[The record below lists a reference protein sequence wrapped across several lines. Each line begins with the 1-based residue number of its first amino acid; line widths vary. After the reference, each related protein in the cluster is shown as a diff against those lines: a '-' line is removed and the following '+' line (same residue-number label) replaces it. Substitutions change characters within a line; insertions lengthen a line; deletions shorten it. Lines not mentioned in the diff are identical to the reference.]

1 MQGLAI
7 KDVEFNGAMLR
18 AAQIED
24 IVWVGV
30 KWICD
35 GLGLSED
42 RGKYERKKI
51 QKDLVL
57 SKGVNFYPLGTDNA
71 NSDVLCLMLEYLPL
85 WLAKISIT
93 PTMKKENPELAD
105 RLVEYQLK
113 AKDVLAEAF
122 LPKRKEEIVPAVRN
136 NMIQIPIPEV
146 PNYAEEFEI
155 LYAKLDDLEE
165 QNRKLYDGMSNM
177 AKLILDMSSRK
188 ENISTKDEYNEY
200 SDSPVTDKYIDMP
213 DDYKWKRIV
222 YGKAENIVCNS
233 SFRKTAS
240 VLKHIYDYMRQNYGV
255 CWEQEAKDY
264 KERNNL
270 SYSPKT
276 IEVVYQN
283 EDLKS
288 IFMAVLTDM
297 EYKVK
302 EVKEKKNEI
311 DWSDQQILPLVKKY
325 DDHSNGFMATYKKVY
340 TRMEENSR
348 VGWKNLTT
356 RYINECGGKPTKK
369 DLINTRKSLQKKFT
383 KAIEELMAE

>member
-1 MQGLAI
+1 MQGLAV
-7 KDVEFNGAMLR
+7 KDVEFNGAVLR

-105 RLVEYQLK
+105 ILVEYQLK

-122 LPKRKEEIVPAVRN
+122 LPKRKEEVAPAVRN

-165 QNRKLYDGMSNM
+165 QNQKLYNGMSNM
-177 AKLILDMSSRK
+177 AKLLLDMSSRK
-188 ENISTKDEYNEY
+188 ETQLPEIKMPVKEISEE
-200 SDSPVTDKYIDMP
+200 DS
-213 DDYKWKRIV
+213 WKQIV

-240 VLKHIYDYMRQNYGV
+240 VLKHIYDYMRQNYGI

-264 KERNNL
+264 RERNNL

-283 EDLKS
+283 EDLRS

-297 EYKVK
+297 EYKTK
-302 EVKEKKNEI
+302 EAKEKKDEI
-311 DWSDQQILPLVKKY
+311 DWSDRQILPLVKKY

-369 DLINTRKSLQKKFT
+369 DLINTRKSLQKKFV

>member
-1 MQGLAI
+1 MQGLAV
-7 KDVEFNGAMLR
+7 KDVEFNGAVLR
-18 AAQIED
+18 AAQIENV
-24 IVWVGV
+24 IWVGV

-35 GLGLSED
+35 GIGLSED

-57 SKGVNFYPLGTDNA
+57 SKGVRFYPLGADNA
-71 NSDVLCLMLEYLPL
+71 NSDVLCLLLDFLPL

-93 PTMKKENPELAD
+93 PTMKRENPELVD
-105 RLVEYQLK
+105 KLIEYQLK

-122 LPKRKEEIVPAVRN
+122 LSKRKEETVPAVRN

-155 LYAKLDDLEE
+155 LYAKLDDLEK

-177 AKLILDMSSRK
+177 AKLLLDMSSRK
-188 ENISTKDEYNEY
+188 ETQLPEIKMSVKEISEE
-200 SDSPVTDKYIDMP
+200 DS
-213 DDYKWKRIV
+213 WKQIV

-240 VLKHIYDYMRQNYGV
+240 VLKHIYDYMRQNYGI

-283 EDLKS
+283 EDLRS
-288 IFMAVLTDM
+288 IFMAVLTDV
-297 EYKVK
+297 EYKAK
-302 EVKEKKNEI
+302 EVKEEKNKI
-311 DWSDQQILPLVKKY
+311 DWSDRQILPLVKKY
-325 DDHSNGFMATYKKVY
+325 DDHSNGFMVTYKKVY

-383 KAIEELMAE
+383 KAIEELMEE

>member
-1 MQGLAI
+1 MIIIKESIDMNGLLV
-7 KDVEFNGAMLR
+7 KNVEFNGAMLR
-18 AAQIED
+18 AAQVENI
-24 IVWVGV
+24 IWVGV

-57 SKGVNFYPLGTDNA
+57 NKGVKFYPLGTG
-71 NSDVLCLMLEYLPL
+71 NSDSEVLCLMLDYLPL

-93 PTMKKENPELAD
+93 PTMKKENPELVD
-105 RLVEYQLK
+105 KLIEYQLK

-122 LPKRKEEIVPAVRN
+122 LSKRKEENLPAVRN

-165 QNRKLYDGMSNM
+165 QNRKLYDGMTNM
-177 AKLILDMSSRK
+177 AKLLLDMSSRK
-188 ENISTKDEYNEY
+188 ETQLPEIKMPVKEISEE
-200 SDSPVTDKYIDMP
+200 DS
-213 DDYKWKRIV
+213 WKQIV

-240 VLKHIYDYMRQNYGV
+240 VLKHIYDYMRQNYGI
-255 CWEQEAKDY
+255 CWEQEARDY

-283 EDLKS
+283 EDLRS

-297 EYKVK
+297 EYKAK
-302 EVKEKKNEI
+302 EVKEEKNKI
-311 DWSDQQILPLVKKY
+311 DWSDQQILQLVKKY

-340 TRMEENSR
+340 TRMEENNR

-356 RYINECGGKPTKK
+356 RYINERGGKPTKK
-369 DLINTRKSLQKKFT
+369 DLINTRKSLQKKFVN
-383 KAIEELMAE
+383 AIDELMAE

>member
-1 MQGLAI
+1 MQGLAV
-7 KDVEFNGAMLR
+7 KDVEFNSAVLR

-24 IVWVGV
+24 VIWVGV

-71 NSDVLCLMLEYLPL
+71 NSEVLCLMLEYLPL

-165 QNRKLYDGMSNM
+165 QNRKLYNGMSNM

-188 ENISTKDEYNEY
+188 EAEISEVQIPVQNISEE
-200 SDSPVTDKYIDMP
+200 DS
-213 DDYKWKRIV
+213 WKRVI

-240 VLKHIYDYMRQNYGV
+240 VLKHIYDYMRQNYGI

-297 EYKVK
+297 EYKAK

-340 TRMEENSR
+340 ARMEENNR
-348 VGWKNLTT
+348 IGWKNLTT

>member
-1 MQGLAI
+1 MQGLAV
-7 KDVEFNGAMLR
+7 KDVEFNGAVLR
-18 AAQIED
+18 AAQVED

-122 LPKRKEEIVPAVRN
+122 LPKRKEEVATAVRN

-165 QNRKLYDGMSNM
+165 QNQKLYNGMSNM
-177 AKLILDMSSRK
+177 AKLLLDMSSRK
-188 ENISTKDEYNEY
+188 ETQLPEIKMPVKEISEE
-200 SDSPVTDKYIDMP
+200 DS
-213 DDYKWKRIV
+213 WKQIV

-240 VLKHIYDYMRQNYGV
+240 VLKQIYDYMRQNYGI

-264 KERNNL
+264 RERNNL

-283 EDLKS
+283 EDLRS

-297 EYKVK
+297 EYKTK
-302 EVKEKKNEI
+302 EAKEKKDEI
-311 DWSDQQILPLVKKY
+311 DWSDRQILPLVKKY

-369 DLINTRKSLQKKFT
+369 DLINTRKSLQKKFV

>member
-1 MQGLAI
+1 MNGLAV
-7 KDVEFNGAMLR
+7 KDVEFNGALLR
-18 AAQIED
+18 AAQVED

-122 LPKRKEEIVPAVRN
+122 LPKRKEEVAPAVRN

-165 QNRKLYDGMSNM
+165 QNQKLYNGMSNM
-177 AKLILDMSSRK
+177 AKLLLDMSSRK
-188 ENISTKDEYNEY
+188 ETQLPEIKIPVKEISEE
-200 SDSPVTDKYIDMP
+200 DS
-213 DDYKWKRIV
+213 WKGII

-240 VLKHIYDYMRQNYGV
+240 VLKHIYDYMRQNYGI

-283 EDLKS
+283 EDLRS

-297 EYKVK
+297 EYKTK
-302 EVKEKKNEI
+302 EAKEKKDEI
-311 DWSDQQILPLVKKY
+311 DWSDRQIIPLVKKY

>member
-1 MQGLAI
+1 MNGLLV
-7 KDVEFNGAMLR
+7 KNVEFNGAMLR
-18 AAQIED
+18 AAQVENI
-24 IVWVGV
+24 IWVGV

-57 SKGVNFYPLGTDNA
+57 NKGVKFYPLGTG
-71 NSDVLCLMLEYLPL
+71 NSDSEVLCLMLDYLPL

-93 PTMKKENPELAD
+93 PTMKRENPELVD
-105 RLVEYQLK
+105 KLIEYQLK

-146 PNYAEEFEI
+146 PDYREEFT
-155 LYAKLDDLEE
+155 LLQNKLQDLEK
-165 QNRKLYDGMSNM
+165 QNKELYDGMSNM
-177 AKLILDMSSRK
+177 TKLLLDMSLQK
-188 ENISTKDEYNEY
+188 ETKVSEIKMPVKEISEE
-200 SDSPVTDKYIDMP
+200 DS
-213 DDYKWKRIV
+213 WKRIV

-233 SFRKTAS
+233 SFRKTPS
-240 VLKHIYDYMRQNYGV
+240 VLKHIYDYMRQNYGI
-255 CWEQEAKDY
+255 CWEQEARDY

-283 EDLKS
+283 EDLRS

-297 EYKVK
+297 EYKAK
-302 EVKEKKNEI
+302 EVKEEKNKI
-311 DWSDQQILPLVKKY
+311 DWSDQQILQLVKKY

-340 TRMEENSR
+340 TRMEENNR

-356 RYINECGGKPTKK
+356 RYINERGGKPTKK
-369 DLINTRKSLQKKFT
+369 DLINTRKSLQKKFVN
-383 KAIEELMAE
+383 AIDELMAE

>member
-1 MQGLAI
+1 MHGLAV

-177 AKLILDMSSRK
+177 AKLLLDISSRK
-188 ENISTKDEYNEY
+188 ETSEIKMPVKEISEE
-200 SDSPVTDKYIDMP
+200 DS
-213 DDYKWKRIV
+213 WKRIV

-240 VLKHIYDYMRQNYGV
+240 VLKHIYDYMRQNYGI

-264 KERNNL
+264 KERNSL

-325 DDHSNGFMATYKKVY
+325 NDHSNGFMVTYRKVY
-340 TRMEENSR
+340 VRMEENSR
-348 VGWKNLTT
+348 ISWKNLTT

>member
-1 MQGLAI
+1 MQGLV
-7 KDVEFNGAMLR
+7 KDVNFNGAVLR

-122 LPKRKEEIVPAVRN
+122 LSKRKEEVVPAVRN
-136 NMIQIPIPEV
+136 NMIQIPIPEAHD
-146 PNYAEEFEI
+146 YREEFEI
-155 LYAKLDDLEE
+155 LYAKMDYLEE
-165 QNRKLYDGMSNM
+165 QNKKLYNGMSNM
-177 AKLILDMSSRK
+177 AKLLLDMSSRK
-188 ENISTKDEYNEY
+188 ETQLPEIKPVKETSEE
-200 SDSPVTDKYIDMP
+200 DS
-213 DDYKWKRIV
+213 WKQIV

-240 VLKHIYDYMRQNYGV
+240 VLKHIYDYMRQNYGI

-283 EDLKS
+283 EDLRS
-288 IFMAVLTDM
+288 IFIAVLTDM
-297 EYKVK
+297 EYKAK
-302 EVKEKKNEI
+302 EAKEKKNEI

-340 TRMEENSR
+340 TRMEENGR

>member
-122 LPKRKEEIVPAVRN
+122 LSKRKEEVAPAVRN

-177 AKLILDMSSRK
+177 AKLLLDMSSRK
-188 ENISTKDEYNEY
+188 ETQLPEIKMPVKEISEE
-200 SDSPVTDKYIDMP
+200 DS
-213 DDYKWKRIV
+213 WKRIV

-240 VLKHIYDYMRQNYGV
+240 VLKHIYDYMRQNYGI

-270 SYSPKT
+270 SCSPKT

-283 EDLKS
+283 EDFKS

-302 EVKEKKNEI
+302 KVKEKKNEI

-325 DDHSNGFMATYKKVY
+325 NDHSNGFMVTYRKVY
-340 TRMEENSR
+340 VRMEENSR
-348 VGWKNLTT
+348 ISWKNLAT

>member
-122 LPKRKEEIVPAVRN
+122 LSKRKEEVAPAVRN

-177 AKLILDMSSRK
+177 AKLLLDISSRK
-188 ENISTKDEYNEY
+188 ETQLPENKIPIKEISEE
-200 SDSPVTDKYIDMP
+200 DS
-213 DDYKWKRIV
+213 WKRIV

-240 VLKHIYDYMRQNYGV
+240 VLKHIYDYMRQNYGI

-325 DDHSNGFMATYKKVY
+325 NDHSNGFMVTYRKVY
-340 TRMEENSR
+340 VRMEENSR
-348 VGWKNLTT
+348 ISWKNLTT

>member
-1 MQGLAI
+1 MQGLAV
-7 KDVEFNGAMLR
+7 KDVEFNGAILR
-18 AAQIED
+18 AAQVENVI
-24 IVWVGV
+24 WVGV

-57 SKGVNFYPLGTDNA
+57 NKGVRFYPLGTDNA
-71 NSDVLCLMLEYLPL
+71 NSDVLCLMLDFLPL
-85 WLAKISIT
+85 WLAKINIT
-93 PTMKKENPELAD
+93 PTMKRENPELVD
-105 RLVEYQLK
+105 RLIEYQLK

-122 LPKRKEEIVPAVRN
+122 LPKRKEEVAPAVRN

-177 AKLILDMSSRK
+177 AKLLLDISSRK
-188 ENISTKDEYNEY
+188 ETPEIKMPVKEISEE
-200 SDSPVTDKYIDMP
+200 DS
-213 DDYKWKRIV
+213 WKRIV

-240 VLKHIYDYMRQNYGV
+240 VLKHIYDYMRQNYGI

-264 KERNNL
+264 KERNSL

-325 DDHSNGFMATYKKVY
+325 NDHSNGFMVTYRKVY
-340 TRMEENSR
+340 VRMEENSR
-348 VGWKNLTT
+348 ISWKNLTT

>member
-1 MQGLAI
+1 MEEMIMHGLAV
-7 KDVEFNGAMLR
+7 KDVEFNGAVLR
-18 AAQIED
+18 AAQVED

-122 LPKRKEEIVPAVRN
+122 LSKKKEEIVPAVRN
-136 NMIQIPIPEV
+136 NMIQVPIPEV

-165 QNRKLYDGMSNM
+165 QNQKLYNGMSNM
-177 AKLILDMSSRK
+177 AKLLLDMSSRK
-188 ENISTKDEYNEY
+188 ETQLPENKIPVKEISEE
-200 SDSPVTDKYIDMP
+200 DS
-213 DDYKWKRIV
+213 WKQIV
-222 YGKAENIVCNS
+222 HGKAENIVCNS

-240 VLKHIYDYMRQNYGV
+240 VLKHIYDYMRQNYGI

-283 EDLKS
+283 EDLRS
-288 IFMAVLTDM
+288 IFIAVLTDM
-297 EYKVK
+297 EYKTK
-302 EVKEKKNEI
+302 EAKEKKDEI
-311 DWSDQQILPLVKKY
+311 DWSDRQILPLVKKY
-325 DDHSNGFMATYKKVY
+325 DDHSNGFMVTYRKVY
-340 TRMEENSR
+340 VRMEENSR
-348 VGWKNLTT
+348 ISWKNLTT

>member
-1 MQGLAI
+1 MNGLAV

-35 GLGLSED
+35 GIGLSED

-188 ENISTKDEYNEY
+188 ENISTKDEYKEY

-240 VLKHIYDYMRQNYGV
+240 VLKHIYDYMRRNYGI

-325 DDHSNGFMATYKKVY
+325 NDHSNGFMVTYRKVY
-340 TRMEENSR
+340 VRMEENSR
-348 VGWKNLTT
+348 ISWKNLTT

-383 KAIEELMAE
+383 KAIEELMEE

>member
-1 MQGLAI
+1 MEEIIMQGLTV
-7 KDVEFNGAMLR
+7 KDVEFNGAVLR
-18 AAQIED
+18 VAQVENI
-24 IVWVGV
+24 IWVGV
-30 KWICD
+30 KWVCD
-35 GLGLSED
+35 GLGLSEGQIK
-42 RGKYERKKI
+42 RERKRL
-51 QKDLVL
+51 QEDLVL
-57 SKGVNFYPLGTDNA
+57 SKGGRNLVLPTNGGNQ
-71 NSDVLCLMLEYLPL
+71 DVLCLMLDFLPL
-85 WLAKISIT
+85 WLAKINIT
-93 PTMKKENPELAD
+93 PTMKRENPALTENLI
-105 RLVEYQLK
+105 EYQLK

-122 LPKRKEEIVPAVRN
+122 LPKRKEEVVPAVRN

-165 QNRKLYDGMSNM
+165 QNQKLYNGMSNM
-177 AKLILDMSSRK
+177 AKLLLDMSSRK
-188 ENISTKDEYNEY
+188 ETQLPENKIPVKEISEE
-200 SDSPVTDKYIDMP
+200 DS
-213 DDYKWKRIV
+213 WKQIV

-240 VLKHIYDYMRQNYGV
+240 VLKHIYDYMRQNYGI

-283 EDLKS
+283 EDLRS
-288 IFMAVLTDM
+288 IFIAVLTDM
-297 EYKVK
+297 EYKAK
-302 EVKEKKNEI
+302 EAKEKKNEI

-325 DDHSNGFMATYKKVY
+325 DDHSNGFMVTYKKVY

-348 VGWKNLTT
+348 IGWKNLVT

-383 KAIEELMAE
+383 KAIKELMEE

>member
-1 MQGLAI
+1 MNGLLV
-7 KDVEFNGAMLR
+7 KNVEFNGAMLR
-18 AAQIED
+18 AAQVENI
-24 IVWVGV
+24 IWVGV
-30 KWICD
+30 RWVCQGI
-35 GLGLSED
+35 GLSD
-42 RGKYERKKI
+42 GKVKSERKKI
-51 QKDLVL
+51 QEDLVL
-57 SKGVNFYPLGTDNA
+57 KQGTRFLPLGTG
-71 NSDVLCLMLEYLPL
+71 NSDSEVLCLMLDYLPL

-93 PTMKKENPELAD
+93 PTMKKENPELVD
-105 RLVEYQLK
+105 KLIEYQLK

-146 PNYAEEFEI
+146 PDYREEFT
-155 LYAKLDDLEE
+155 LLQNKLQDLEK
-165 QNRKLYDGMSNM
+165 QNKELYDGMSNM
-177 AKLILDMSSRK
+177 TKLLLDMSLQK
-188 ENISTKDEYNEY
+188 ETKVSEIKMPVKEISEE
-200 SDSPVTDKYIDMP
+200 DS
-213 DDYKWKRIV
+213 WKRIV

-233 SFRKTAS
+233 SFRKTPS
-240 VLKHIYDYMRQNYGV
+240 VLKHIYDYMRQNYGI
-255 CWEQEAKDY
+255 CWEQEARDY

-283 EDLKS
+283 EDLRS

-297 EYKVK
+297 EYKAK
-302 EVKEKKNEI
+302 EVKEEKNKI

-356 RYINECGGKPTKK
+356 RYINERGGKPTKK
-369 DLINTRKSLQKKFT
+369 DLINTRKSLQKKFVN
-383 KAIEELMAE
+383 AIDELMAE

>member
-1 MQGLAI
+1 MHGLAV

-57 SKGVNFYPLGTDNA
+57 SKGVNFYPLGADNA

-122 LPKRKEEIVPAVRN
+122 LSKRKEEVAPAVRN

-177 AKLILDMSSRK
+177 AKLLLDISSRK
-188 ENISTKDEYNEY
+188 ETQLLEIKPVKEISEE
-200 SDSPVTDKYIDMP
+200 DS
-213 DDYKWKRIV
+213 WKQIV

-240 VLKHIYDYMRQNYGV
+240 VLKHIYDYMRQNYGI

-283 EDLKS
+283 EDLRS
-288 IFMAVLTDM
+288 IFIAVLTDM
-297 EYKVK
+297 EYKAK
-302 EVKEKKNEI
+302 EAKEKKNEI
-311 DWSDQQILPLVKKY
+311 DWSDQQILPFVKKY
-325 DDHSNGFMATYKKVY
+325 NDHSNGFMVTYRKVY
-340 TRMEENSR
+340 VRMEENSR
-348 VGWKNLTT
+348 ISWKNLTT
-356 RYINECGGKPTKK
+356 RYINECGGKPAKK

>member
-1 MQGLAI
+1 MQGLTV
-7 KDVEFNGAMLR
+7 KDVEFNGAVLR
-18 AAQIED
+18 AAQVENI
-24 IVWVGV
+24 IWVGV
-30 KWICD
+30 KWVCD
-35 GLGLSED
+35 GLGLSEGQIK
-42 RGKYERKKI
+42 RERKRL
-51 QKDLVL
+51 QEDLVL
-57 SKGVNFYPLGTDNA
+57 SKGGRNLVLPTNGGNQ
-71 NSDVLCLMLEYLPL
+71 DVLCLMLDFLPL
-85 WLAKISIT
+85 WLAKINIT
-93 PTMKKENPELAD
+93 PTMKRENPALTENLI
-105 RLVEYQLK
+105 EYQLK

-122 LPKRKEEIVPAVRN
+122 LPKRKEEVAPAVRN

-165 QNRKLYDGMSNM
+165 QNRKLYNGMSNM
-177 AKLILDMSSRK
+177 AKLLLDMSSRK
-188 ENISTKDEYNEY
+188 ETQLPEIKMPVKEISEE
-200 SDSPVTDKYIDMP
+200 DS
-213 DDYKWKRIV
+213 WKRIV

-240 VLKHIYDYMRQNYGV
+240 VLKHIYDYMRQNYGI

-270 SYSPKT
+270 SCSPKT

-288 IFMAVLTDM
+288 IFIAVLTDM
-297 EYKVK
+297 EYKTK
-302 EVKEKKNEI
+302 EAKEKKDEI
-311 DWSDQQILPLVKKY
+311 DWSDRQILPLVKKY

-383 KAIEELMAE
+383 KAIEELMEE

>member
-1 MQGLAI
+1 MHGLAI
-7 KDVEFNGAMLR
+7 KDVEFNGATLR

-122 LPKRKEEIVPAVRN
+122 LSKRKEEVAPAVRN
-136 NMIQIPIPEV
+136 NMIQIPIPEAHD
-146 PNYAEEFEI
+146 YAEEFEI

-165 QNRKLYDGMSNM
+165 QNQKLYNGMSNM
-177 AKLILDMSSRK
+177 VKLLLDMSSRK
-188 ENISTKDEYNEY
+188 ETQLPENKIPAKEISEE
-200 SDSPVTDKYIDMP
+200 DS
-213 DDYKWKRIV
+213 WKQIV

-240 VLKHIYDYMRQNYGV
+240 VLKHIYDYMRQNYGI

-283 EDLKS
+283 EDLRS

-297 EYKVK
+297 EYKAK
-302 EVKEKKNEI
+302 EAKEEKNKI

-369 DLINTRKSLQKKFT
+369 DLINTRKSLQKKFK
-383 KAIEELMAE
+383 KAIEELMEE

>member
-1 MQGLAI
+1 MHGLAI
-7 KDVEFNGAMLR
+7 KDVEFNGATLR

-122 LPKRKEEIVPAVRN
+122 LSKRKEEVAPAVRN
-136 NMIQIPIPEV
+136 NMIQIPIPEAHD
-146 PNYAEEFEI
+146 YAEEFEI

-165 QNRKLYDGMSNM
+165 QNQKLYNGMSNM
-177 AKLILDMSSRK
+177 AKLLLDMSSRK
-188 ENISTKDEYNEY
+188 ETQLPENKIPAKEISEE
-200 SDSPVTDKYIDMP
+200 DS
-213 DDYKWKRIV
+213 WKQIV

-240 VLKHIYDYMRQNYGV
+240 VLKHIYVYMRQNYGI

-283 EDLKS
+283 EDLRS

-297 EYKVK
+297 EYKAK
-302 EVKEKKNEI
+302 EAKEEKNKI

-369 DLINTRKSLQKKFT
+369 DLINTRKSLQKKFK
-383 KAIEELMAE
+383 KAIEELMEE

>member
-1 MQGLAI
+1 M
-7 KDVEFNGAMLR
+7 
-18 AAQIED
+18 
-24 IVWVGV
+24 
-30 KWICD
+30 
-35 GLGLSED
+35 
-42 RGKYERKKI
+42 RGR
-51 QKDLVL
+51 
-57 SKGVNFYPLGTDNA
+57 NFFPLGTDNA
-71 NSDVLCLMLEYLPL
+71 NSDVLCLMLDFLPL
-85 WLAKISIT
+85 WLAKINIT
-93 PTMKKENPELAD
+93 PTMKKENPELASKMI
-105 RLVEYQLK
+105 EYQLK

-122 LPKRKEEIVPAVRN
+122 LSKRKEEAVPAVRN
-136 NMIQIPIPEV
+136 NMIQIPIPEI

-188 ENISTKDEYNEY
+188 ENISTKDEYKEY

-240 VLKHIYDYMRQNYGV
+240 VLKHIYDYMRKNYGV

-297 EYKVK
+297 EYKAK

-311 DWSDQQILPLVKKY
+311 EWSDQQILPLVKKY
-325 DDHSNGFMATYKKVY
+325 DDHSNGFMATYRKVY
-340 TRMEENSR
+340 VRMEENSR
-348 VGWKNLTT
+348 ISWKNLTT

>member
-7 KDVEFNGAMLR
+7 KDVEFNGATLR

-177 AKLILDMSSRK
+177 AKLLLDMSSRK
-188 ENISTKDEYNEY
+188 ETQLPENKIPVKEISEE
-200 SDSPVTDKYIDMP
+200 DS
-213 DDYKWKRIV
+213 WKQIV

-233 SFRKTAS
+233 SFRKTAN
-240 VLKHIYDYMRQNYGV
+240 VLKHIYDYMRQNYGI

-283 EDLKS
+283 EDLRS
-288 IFMAVLTDM
+288 IFIAVLTDM
-297 EYKVK
+297 EYKAK
-302 EVKEKKNEI
+302 EAKEKKNEI

-325 DDHSNGFMATYKKVY
+325 NDHSNGFMVTYRKVY
-340 TRMEENSR
+340 VRMEENSR
-348 VGWKNLTT
+348 ISWKNLTT

>member
-1 MQGLAI
+1 MQGLAV
-7 KDVEFNGAMLR
+7 KDVEFNGAVLR

-122 LPKRKEEIVPAVRN
+122 LPKRKEEIVPSVMN

-155 LYAKLDDLEE
+155 LYSKLDDLEE
-165 QNRKLYDGMSNM
+165 QNQKLYNGMSNM
-177 AKLILDMSSRK
+177 AKLLLDMSSRK
-188 ENISTKDEYNEY
+188 ETQLTENKIPVKEISEE
-200 SDSPVTDKYIDMP
+200 DS
-213 DDYKWKRIV
+213 WKQIV

-240 VLKHIYDYMRQNYGV
+240 VLKHIYDYMRQNYGI

-283 EDLKS
+283 EDLRS
-288 IFMAVLTDM
+288 IFMAILTDM
-297 EYKVK
+297 EYKAK
-302 EVKEKKNEI
+302 EVKEEKNKI
-311 DWSDQQILPLVKKY
+311 DWSDRQILPLVKKY
-325 DDHSNGFMATYKKVY
+325 DDHSNGFMVTYKKVY

-383 KAIEELMAE
+383 KAIEELMEE

>member
-1 MQGLAI
+1 MQGLAV
-7 KDVEFNGAMLR
+7 KDVEFNSAVLR

-24 IVWVGV
+24 VIWVGV

-71 NSDVLCLMLEYLPL
+71 NSEVLCLMLEYLPL

-188 ENISTKDEYNEY
+188 EVQISEVQIPVQNISEE
-200 SDSPVTDKYIDMP
+200 DS
-213 DDYKWKRIV
+213 WKRIV

-240 VLKHIYDYMRQNYGV
+240 VLKHIYDYMRQNYGI

-283 EDLKS
+283 EDLRS
-288 IFMAVLTDM
+288 IFIAVLTDM
-297 EYKVK
+297 EYKAK
-302 EVKEKKNEI
+302 EAKEEKNEI

-383 KAIEELMAE
+383 KAIEELMEE

>member
-1 MQGLAI
+1 MNGLLV
-7 KDVEFNGAMLR
+7 KNVEFNGAMLR
-18 AAQIED
+18 AAQVENI
-24 IVWVGV
+24 IWVGV

-57 SKGVNFYPLGTDNA
+57 NKGVKFYPLGTG
-71 NSDVLCLMLEYLPL
+71 NSDSEVLCLMLDYLPL

-93 PTMKKENPELAD
+93 PTMKKENPELVD
-105 RLVEYQLK
+105 KLIEYQLK

-146 PNYAEEFEI
+146 PDYREEFT
-155 LYAKLDDLEE
+155 LLQNKLQDLEK
-165 QNRKLYDGMSNM
+165 QNKELYDGMSNM
-177 AKLILDMSSRK
+177 TKLLLDMSLQK
-188 ENISTKDEYNEY
+188 ETKVSEVKMPVKEISEE
-200 SDSPVTDKYIDMP
+200 DS
-213 DDYKWKRIV
+213 WKRIV

-233 SFRKTAS
+233 SFRKTPS
-240 VLKHIYDYMRQNYGV
+240 VLKHIYDYMRQNYGI
-255 CWEQEAKDY
+255 CWEQEARDY

-283 EDLKS
+283 EDLRS

-297 EYKVK
+297 EYKAK
-302 EVKEKKNEI
+302 EVKEEKNKI
-311 DWSDQQILPLVKKY
+311 DWSDQQILQLVKKY

-340 TRMEENSR
+340 TRMEENNR

-356 RYINECGGKPTKK
+356 RYINERGGKPTKK
-369 DLINTRKSLQKKFT
+369 DLINTRKSLQKKFVN
-383 KAIEELMAE
+383 AIDELMAE

>member
-1 MQGLAI
+1 MGLAV
-7 KDVEFNGAMLR
+7 KDVEFNGAVLR

-30 KWICD
+30 RWVCQ
-35 GLGLSED
+35 GLGLSD
-42 RGKYERKKI
+42 GKVKSERKKI
-51 QKDLVL
+51 QEDLVL
-57 SKGVNFYPLGTDNA
+57 KQGTRFLPIGTG
-71 NSDVLCLMLEYLPL
+71 NSDSEVLCLMLDYLPL

-93 PTMKKENPELAD
+93 PTMKRENPELVN
-105 RLVEYQLK
+105 RLIEYQLK
-113 AKDVLAEAF
+113 AKDALAKAF
-122 LPKRKEEIVPAVRN
+122 LPNSDKRKEIVPAVRN

-165 QNRKLYDGMSNM
+165 QNQKLYNGMSNM
-177 AKLILDMSSRK
+177 AKLLLDMSSRK
-188 ENISTKDEYNEY
+188 ETQLPENKIPVKEISEE
-200 SDSPVTDKYIDMP
+200 DS
-213 DDYKWKRIV
+213 WKQIV

-240 VLKHIYDYMRQNYGV
+240 VLKHIYDYMRQNYGI

-283 EDLKS
+283 EDLRS

-297 EYKVK
+297 EYKTK
-302 EVKEKKNEI
+302 EAKEKKDEI
-311 DWSDQQILPLVKKY
+311 DWSDRQILPLVKKY

-369 DLINTRKSLQKKFT
+369 DLINTRKSLQKKFV

>member
-1 MQGLAI
+1 MQGLTV
-7 KDVEFNGAMLR
+7 KDVDFNGAVLR
-18 AAQIED
+18 AAQVENI
-24 IVWVGV
+24 IYVGV

-165 QNRKLYDGMSNM
+165 QNQKLYDGMSNM
-177 AKLILDMSSRK
+177 AKLLLDMSSRK
-188 ENISTKDEYNEY
+188 ETQLPENKIPVKEISEE
-200 SDSPVTDKYIDMP
+200 DS
-213 DDYKWKRIV
+213 WKQIV

-240 VLKHIYDYMRQNYGV
+240 VLKHIYDYMRQNYGI

-283 EDLKS
+283 EDLRS
-288 IFMAVLTDM
+288 IFIAVLTDM
-297 EYKVK
+297 EYKAK
-302 EVKEKKNEI
+302 EAKEKKNEI

-325 DDHSNGFMATYKKVY
+325 NDHSNGFMVTYRKVY
-340 TRMEENSR
+340 VRMEENSR
-348 VGWKNLTT
+348 ISWKNLTT

>member
-1 MQGLAI
+1 MHGLAV
-7 KDVEFNGAMLR
+7 KDVEFNGAVLR
-18 AAQIED
+18 AAQVED
-24 IVWVGV
+24 IVYVGV
-30 KWICD
+30 RWVCQ
-35 GLGLSED
+35 GLGLND
-42 RGKYERKKI
+42 GKIKTERKRI
-51 QKDLVL
+51 QEDVVL
-57 SKGVNFYPLGTDNA
+57 NKGKKFLPLGTDNA
-71 NSDVLCLMLEYLPL
+71 NSDVLCLMLDFLPL
-85 WLAKISIT
+85 WLAKINIT
-93 PTMKKENPELAD
+93 PTMKRENPELVD
-105 RLVEYQLK
+105 RLIEYQLK

-122 LPKRKEEIVPAVRN
+122 LSKRKKEIVPAVRN

-165 QNRKLYDGMSNM
+165 HNQKLYNGMSNM
-177 AKLILDMSSRK
+177 AKLLLDMSSRK
-188 ENISTKDEYNEY
+188 ETQLPENKIPVKEISEE
-200 SDSPVTDKYIDMP
+200 DS
-213 DDYKWKRIV
+213 WKQIV

-240 VLKHIYDYMRQNYGV
+240 VLKHIYDYMRQNYGI

-283 EDLKS
+283 EDLRS
-288 IFMAVLTDM
+288 IFIAVLTDM
-297 EYKVK
+297 EYKAK
-302 EVKEKKNEI
+302 EAKEKKNEI

-325 DDHSNGFMATYKKVY
+325 DDHSNGFMVTYKKVY

-348 VGWKNLTT
+348 IGWKNLVT

-383 KAIEELMAE
+383 KAIEELMEE

>member
-1 MQGLAI
+1 MQGLAV
-7 KDVEFNGAMLR
+7 KDVEFNGAVLR
-18 AAQIED
+18 AAQIENV
-24 IVWVGV
+24 IWVGV

-35 GLGLSED
+35 GIGLSED

-57 SKGVNFYPLGTDNA
+57 SKGVKFYPLGTDNA

-93 PTMKKENPELAD
+93 PTMKKETPELAD

-122 LPKRKEEIVPAVRN
+122 LPKRKEEVAPAVRN

-177 AKLILDMSSRK
+177 AKLLLDMSSRK
-188 ENISTKDEYNEY
+188 ETQLPEIKPVEEISEE
-200 SDSPVTDKYIDMP
+200 DS
-213 DDYKWKRIV
+213 WKQIV
-222 YGKAENIVCNS
+222 YGKAENIVYNS

-255 CWEQEAKDY
+255 CWEQESKDY

-283 EDLKS
+283 EDLRS
-288 IFMAVLTDM
+288 IFIAVLTDM
-297 EYKVK
+297 EYKTK
-302 EVKEKKNEI
+302 EAKEKKDEI
-311 DWSDQQILPLVKKY
+311 DWSDRQILPLVKKY

-383 KAIEELMAE
+383 KAIEELMEE

>member
-1 MQGLAI
+1 MQGLAV
-7 KDVEFNGAMLR
+7 KDVEFNGAVLR
-18 AAQIED
+18 AAQVEN
-24 IVWVGV
+24 IVYVGV
-30 KWICD
+30 RWVCQ
-35 GLGLSED
+35 GLGLSD
-42 RGKYERKKI
+42 GKVKSERKKI
-51 QKDLVL
+51 QEDLVL
-57 SKGVNFYPLGTDNA
+57 KQGTRFLPLGTGNSD
-71 NSDVLCLMLEYLPL
+71 SDVLCLILDYLPL

-93 PTMKKENPELAD
+93 PTMKRENPELVN
-105 RLVEYQLK
+105 RLIEYQLK
-113 AKDVLAEAF
+113 AKDALAKAF
-122 LPKRKEEIVPAVRN
+122 LPNSDKRKEIVPAVRN
-136 NMIQIPIPEV
+136 NMIQIPIPEAHD
-146 PNYAEEFEI
+146 YREEFEI
-155 LYAKLDDLEE
+155 LYAKMDYLEE
-165 QNRKLYDGMSNM
+165 QNQKLYNGMSNM
-177 AKLILDMSSRK
+177 AKLLLDMSSRK
-188 ENISTKDEYNEY
+188 ETQLPEIKPVEEISEE
-200 SDSPVTDKYIDMP
+200 DS
-213 DDYKWKRIV
+213 WKQIV

-240 VLKHIYDYMRQNYGV
+240 VLKHIYDYMRQNYGI

-283 EDLKS
+283 EDLRS
-288 IFMAVLTDM
+288 IFMAVLTDV
-297 EYKVK
+297 EYKAK
-302 EVKEKKNEI
+302 EIKEEKNKI

-325 DDHSNGFMATYKKVY
+325 NDHSNGFMATYKKVY

>member
-1 MQGLAI
+1 MQGLV
-7 KDVEFNGAMLR
+7 KDVDFNGAVLR

-24 IVWVGV
+24 IIWVGV

-105 RLVEYQLK
+105 RLVKYQLK

-122 LPKRKEEIVPAVRN
+122 LPKRKEEVVPVVRN
-136 NMIQIPIPEV
+136 NMIQIPLPEAHD
-146 PNYAEEFEI
+146 YREEFEI

-165 QNRKLYDGMSNM
+165 QNQKLYDGMSNM
-177 AKLILDMSSRK
+177 AKLLLDVGSRK
-188 ENISTKDEYNEY
+188 EMQLTEIKMPIKEISEE
-200 SDSPVTDKYIDMP
+200 DS
-213 DDYKWKRIV
+213 WKRIV

-240 VLKHIYDYMRQNYGV
+240 VLKHIYDYMRQNYGI

-283 EDLKS
+283 EDLRS
-288 IFMAVLTDM
+288 IFIAVLTDM
-297 EYKVK
+297 EYKAK
-302 EVKEKKNEI
+302 EVKEKKNEVQ
-311 DWSDQQILPLVKKY
+311 WSDRQILPLVKKY

-340 TRMEENSR
+340 TRMEENGR
-348 VGWKNLTT
+348 IGWKNLTT
-356 RYINECGGKPTKK
+356 RYINEHGGKPTKK

-383 KAIEELMAE
+383 KAIEELMEG

>member
-1 MQGLAI
+1 MHGLAV

-177 AKLILDMSSRK
+177 AKLLLDMSSRK
-188 ENISTKDEYNEY
+188 ETQLPENKIPVKEISEE
-200 SDSPVTDKYIDMP
+200 DS
-213 DDYKWKRIV
+213 WKQIV

-240 VLKHIYDYMRQNYGV
+240 VLKHIYDYMRQNYGI
-255 CWEQEAKDY
+255 CWE
-264 KERNNL
+264 
-270 SYSPKT
+270 
-276 IEVVYQN
+276 
-283 EDLKS
+283 
-288 IFMAVLTDM
+288 
-297 EYKVK
+297 
-302 EVKEKKNEI
+302 
-311 DWSDQQILPLVKKY
+311 
-325 DDHSNGFMATYKKVY
+325 
-340 TRMEENSR
+340 
-348 VGWKNLTT
+348 
-356 RYINECGGKPTKK
+356 
-369 DLINTRKSLQKKFT
+369 
-383 KAIEELMAE
+383 

>member
-7 KDVEFNGAMLR
+7 KDVEFNGATLR

-177 AKLILDMSSRK
+177 AKLLLDMSSRK
-188 ENISTKDEYNEY
+188 ETQLPENKIPVKEISEE
-200 SDSPVTDKYIDMP
+200 DS
-213 DDYKWKRIV
+213 WKQIV

-233 SFRKTAS
+233 SFRKTAN
-240 VLKHIYDYMRQNYGV
+240 VLKHIYDYMRQNYGI

-264 KERNNL
+264 KEQNNL

-283 EDLKS
+283 EDLRS
-288 IFMAVLTDM
+288 IFIAVLTDM
-297 EYKVK
+297 EYKAK
-302 EVKEKKNEI
+302 EAKEKKNEI

-325 DDHSNGFMATYKKVY
+325 NDHSNGFMVTYRKVY
-340 TRMEENSR
+340 VRMEENSR
-348 VGWKNLTT
+348 ISWKNLTT

-383 KAIEELMAE
+383 KAIEELMEE

>member
-1 MQGLAI
+1 MQGLVI

-122 LPKRKEEIVPAVRN
+122 LSKRKEEIVPAVRN

-177 AKLILDMSSRK
+177 AKLLLDISSRK
-188 ENISTKDEYNEY
+188 ETQLPENKIPVKEISEE
-200 SDSPVTDKYIDMP
+200 DS
-213 DDYKWKRIV
+213 WKQIV

-240 VLKHIYDYMRQNYGV
+240 VLKHIYDYMRQNYGI

-283 EDLKS
+283 EDLRS

-302 EVKEKKNEI
+302 EVKEEKNKI
-311 DWSDQQILPLVKKY
+311 DWSDRQILPLVKKY
-325 DDHSNGFMATYKKVY
+325 DDHSNGFMVTYKKVY

-348 VGWKNLTT
+348 IGWKNLVT

>member
-1 MQGLAI
+1 MQGLAV
-7 KDVEFNGAMLR
+7 KDVEFNGAVLR

-122 LPKRKEEIVPAVRN
+122 LPKRKEEIVPVVRN

-188 ENISTKDEYNEY
+188 ENANAKDEYKKY

-240 VLKHIYDYMRQNYGV
+240 VLKHIYDYMRQNYGI

-264 KERNNL
+264 KERNDL

-288 IFMAVLTDM
+288 IFMAVLIDM
-297 EYKVK
+297 EYKAK
-302 EVKEKKNEI
+302 EVKEKKNEV

-325 DDHSNGFMATYKKVY
+325 DDHSNGFMATYRKVY
-340 TRMEENSR
+340 VRMEENNRIS
-348 VGWKNLTT
+348 WKNLTT

>member
-1 MQGLAI
+1 MEEIIMQGLAV
-7 KDVEFNGAMLR
+7 KDVEFNGAVLR
-18 AAQIED
+18 AAQVKDVI
-24 IVWVGV
+24 WVGV

-57 SKGVNFYPLGTDNA
+57 NKGVKFYPLGTDNA
-71 NSDVLCLMLEYLPL
+71 NSDVLCLMLDYLPL

-93 PTMKKENPELAD
+93 PTMKRENPELVN
-105 RLVEYQLK
+105 RLIEYQLK

-122 LPKRKEEIVPAVRN
+122 LSKKKEIVPEVRN

-165 QNRKLYDGMSNM
+165 QNQKLYNGMSNM
-177 AKLILDMSSRK
+177 AKLLLDMSSRK
-188 ENISTKDEYNEY
+188 ETQLPENKIPVKEISEE
-200 SDSPVTDKYIDMP
+200 DS
-213 DDYKWKRIV
+213 WKQIV

-240 VLKHIYDYMRQNYGV
+240 VLKHIYDYMRQNYGI

-283 EDLKS
+283 EDLRS
-288 IFMAVLTDM
+288 IFIAVLTDM
-297 EYKVK
+297 EYKAK
-302 EVKEKKNEI
+302 EAKEKKNEI

-325 DDHSNGFMATYKKVY
+325 NDHSNGFMVTYRKVY
-340 TRMEENSR
+340 VRMEENSR
-348 VGWKNLTT
+348 ISWKNLTT

>member
-1 MQGLAI
+1 MNGLLV
-7 KDVEFNGAMLR
+7 KNVEFNGAMLR
-18 AAQIED
+18 AAQVEN
-24 IVWVGV
+24 IVYVGV
-30 KWICD
+30 RWVCQ
-35 GLGLSED
+35 GLGLNED
-42 RGKYERKKI
+42 RGKYERRKI

-57 SKGVNFYPLGTDNA
+57 NKGVKFYPLGTDNA
-71 NSDVLCLMLEYLPL
+71 NSDVLCLMLDYLPL

-93 PTMKKENPELAD
+93 PTMKREDPELAD
-105 RLVEYQLK
+105 KLIEYQLK

-122 LPKRKEEIVPAVRN
+122 LPKTKEEIVPSVRN

-146 PNYAEEFEI
+146 PDYREEFT
-155 LYAKLDDLEE
+155 LLQNKLQDLEK
-165 QNRKLYDGMSNM
+165 QNKELYDGMSNM
-177 AKLILDMSSRK
+177 TKLLLDMSLQK
-188 ENISTKDEYNEY
+188 ETKVSEIKMPVKEISEE
-200 SDSPVTDKYIDMP
+200 DS
-213 DDYKWKRIV
+213 WKRIV

-233 SFRKTAS
+233 SFRKTPS
-240 VLKHIYDYMRQNYGV
+240 VLKHIYDYMRQNYGI
-255 CWEQEAKDY
+255 CWEQEARDY

-283 EDLKS
+283 EDLRS

-297 EYKVK
+297 EYKAK
-302 EVKEKKNEI
+302 EVKEEKNKI

-356 RYINECGGKPTKK
+356 RYINERGGKPTKK
-369 DLINTRKSLQKKFT
+369 DLINTRKSLQKKFVN
-383 KAIEELMAE
+383 AIDELMAE